1 LREEGLLGFK
11 WMIFRPRPAPARNAG
26 ASNAISLGLAISNDP
41 FQKAVMPEGN
51 SDEHA
56 PASDLE

>member
-1 LREEGLLGFK
+1 LREEGLL
-11 WMIFRPRPAPARNAG
+11 WLQLDDSSSQ
-26 ASNAISLGLAISNDP
+26 ASFGQKCGSVKCNVLRLSHLNDP

-51 SDEHA
+51 SEEHA

>member
-1 LREEGLLGFK
+1 LREKGLL
-11 WMIFRPRPAPARNAG
+11 WLQLDDCSSQ
-26 ASNAISLGLAISNDP
+26 ASFGQKCGWVKCNFLRHSHLKDP
-41 FQKAVMPEGN
+41 FQKAVMPESN

>member
-1 LREEGLLGFK
+1 LLRLSHL
-11 WMIFRPRPAPARNAG
+11 N
-26 ASNAISLGLAISNDP
+26 NP
-41 FQKAVMPEGN
+41 FQKAATPEGN